1 MKNHILI
8 VEDDEAIREGVRILL
23 EGEGYTVLPK
33 VLLIFGFVVGLLIVV
48 MLG

>member
-23 EGEGYTVLPK
+23 EGEGYTVPVSYTHLTLPTT
-33 VLLIFGFVVGLLIVV
+33 
-48 MLG
+48 

>member
-23 EGEGYTVLPK
+23 REK
-33 VLLIFGFVVGLLIVV
+33 VILCRRQKMDSSV
-48 MLG
+48 